1 MVDSDMIQ
9 FCLANVSRNDRMA
22 SRVHDLGL
30 KARYAESAN
39 HWRRLAEQMRNEAY
53 PTSQRSLALLHQCH
67 DVGHE
72 QGARRELLEV
82 ERPSASSGDN
92 ESQEVACRE
101 RHDPAEN
108 SVRQIEARLDPLTG
122 QWECPGL

>member
-53 PTSQRSLALLHQCH
+53 PTDSGVWPYVINATMS
-67 DVGHE
+67 VMNKVP
-72 QGARRELLEV
+72 GASYSR
-82 ERPSASSGDN
+82 
-92 ESQEVACRE
+92 
-101 RHDPAEN
+101 
-108 SVRQIEARLDPLTG
+108 
-122 QWECPGL
+122 